1 METKL
6 GRIADKSAR
15 EHRPIFTSLY
25 HLLNEEMLTKCHR
38 ELAGNKAV
46 GVDEVTKEEYSRNL
60 EEILKEEDECLNG

>member
-25 HLLNEEMLTKCHR
+25 HLLNEEMLMKCHR

-46 GVDEVTKEEYSRNL
+46 VLFGKLDDAFNVTLNAT
-60 EEILKEEDECLNG
+60 ILC